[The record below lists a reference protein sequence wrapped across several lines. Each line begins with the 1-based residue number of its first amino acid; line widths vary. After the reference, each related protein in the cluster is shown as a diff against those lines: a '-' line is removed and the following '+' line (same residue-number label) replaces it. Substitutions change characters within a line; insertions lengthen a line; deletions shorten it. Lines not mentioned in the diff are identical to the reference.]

1 MASVIAKEADL
12 PVWGEIGQKIGQAFQ
27 IQDDILDV
35 IGDESKLGKKTGM
48 DAAHHNQP
56 MFPY

>member
-1 MASVIAKEADL
+1 MIAKEADL